1 MFRDL
6 KRSYFK
12 KIFVFSLAMNLIML
26 FITEAIFGFI
36 FYKKYTAN
44 IRRQMTETVEYIN
57 NTLHK
62 VIFEYT
68 ASVNDLSVSKDVADY
83 FNGTINEDA
92 EKRIVQNL
100 YFIKNTA
107 DYKADISIFDPHG
120 KKLLSTGIKDD
131 NENLLYRTDWGVFR
145 HANASEHAVVYS
157 FARDAIFNAS
167 DRICIASAYRNGEI
181 VYGYILAEISR
192 TTLYEIISEYASAYN
207 THLMILNK
215 NGSVIFDSGGTAFEG
230 LGKLERYG
238 LQNILKRT
246 SAMQTF
252 EENGY
257 LCAFSQEN
265 ALYVVQEFPA
275 NAISTIVSA
284 MQNTFLFVLICIAL
298 LGFLFSAAIARTVV
312 RPITDLQKTMSRVC
326 EGDFSA
332 KVPVLREDEIGK
344 LGETFNSMTEKI
356 TELLVNIDE
365 EKHSLWIAET
375 RSLNLQMN
383 PHFLYNTLDLIKWNA
398 KLGRMKEI
406 SDITVNLGRLL
417 RRVMNTKNDLVT
429 VAYELEIVRSF
440 IEIQKK
446 HYGSRLQLETDIP
459 ADLEQM
465 RIPKLVLQPIAE
477 NAVVHG
483 FASKP
488 GNCRIKI
495 SGDEEDEFLRFIV
508 EDNGAGMSEN
518 VLESILGFRQN
529 NTHHIGLNN
538 VDRRAKLYG
547 GDSCGLQV
555 ESTEGIGT
563 KVVLILKKIPINPNP
578 DSEV

>member
-1 MFRDL
+1 
-6 KRSYFK
+6 
-12 KIFVFSLAMNLIML
+12 MNLIML

-215 NGSVIFDSGGTAFEG
+215 NGSVIFHSGGTSFEG
-230 LGKLERYG
+230 LGKLKKYG
-238 LQNILKRT
+238 LQDILKKT
-246 SAMQTF
+246 SDMQIF

-257 LCAFSQEN
+257 LCAFSKDI
-265 ALYVVQEFPA
+265 ALYIVQEFPA
-275 NAISTIVSA
+275 NAMSTIVSA

-298 LGFLFSAAIARTVV
+298 LGLLFSTAIARTVV
-312 RPITDLQKTMSRVC
+312 RPVTDLQKTMSRVC

-344 LGETFNSMTEKI
+344 LGETFNSMTDKI
-356 TELLVNIDE
+356 AELLVNIDE

-495 SGDEEDEFLRFIV
+495 SGSEEDEFLRFIV

>member
-1 MFRDL
+1 
-6 KRSYFK
+6 
-12 KIFVFSLAMNLIML
+12 MNLIML

-257 LCAFSQEN
+257 LCAFSPEN

>member
-1 MFRDL
+1 
-6 KRSYFK
+6 
-12 KIFVFSLAMNLIML
+12 MNLIML

-215 NGSVIFDSGGTAFEG
+215 NGSVIFHSGGTSFEG
-230 LGKLERYG
+230 LGKLKKYG
-238 LQNILKRT
+238 LQDILKKA
-246 SAMQTF
+246 SDMQIF

-257 LCAFSQEN
+257 LCAFSKDI
-265 ALYVVQEFPA
+265 ALYIVQEFPA
-275 NAISTIVSA
+275 NAMSTIVSA

-298 LGFLFSAAIARTVV
+298 LGLLFSTAIARTVV
-312 RPITDLQKTMSRVC
+312 RPVTDLQKTMSRVC

-344 LGETFNSMTEKI
+344 LGETFNSMTDKI
-356 TELLVNIDE
+356 AELLVNIDE

-429 VAYELEIVRSF
+429 VAYELGIVRLF

-547 GDSCGLQV
+547 GDNCGLQV
-555 ESTEGIGT
+555 ESTEGVGT
-563 KVVLILKKIPINPNP
+563 KVVLILKKIPINPNA

>member
-1 MFRDL
+1 
-6 KRSYFK
+6 
-12 KIFVFSLAMNLIML
+12 
-26 FITEAIFGFI
+26 
-36 FYKKYTAN
+36 
-44 IRRQMTETVEYIN
+44 
-57 NTLHK
+57 
-62 VIFEYT
+62 
-68 ASVNDLSVSKDVADY
+68 
-83 FNGTINEDA
+83 
-92 EKRIVQNL
+92 
-100 YFIKNTA
+100 
-107 DYKADISIFDPHG
+107 
-120 KKLLSTGIKDD
+120 
-131 NENLLYRTDWGVFR
+131 
-145 HANASEHAVVYS
+145 
-157 FARDAIFNAS
+157 
-167 DRICIASAYRNGEI
+167 
-181 VYGYILAEISR
+181 
-192 TTLYEIISEYASAYN
+192 
-207 THLMILNK
+207 
-215 NGSVIFDSGGTAFEG
+215 
-230 LGKLERYG
+230 
-238 LQNILKRT
+238 
-246 SAMQTF
+246 MQIF

-257 LCAFSQEN
+257 LCAFSKDI
-265 ALYVVQEFPA
+265 ALYIVQEFPA
-275 NAISTIVSA
+275 NAMSTIVSA
-284 MQNTFLFVLICIAL
+284 MQNTFLFVLICITL

-312 RPITDLQKTMSRVC
+312 RPVTDLQKTMSRVC

-344 LGETFNSMTEKI
+344 LGETFNSMTDKI
-356 TELLVNIDE
+356 AELLVNIDE

-429 VAYELEIVRSF
+429 VGHELEIVRSF

-555 ESTEGIGT
+555 ESTEEIGT
-563 KVVLILKKIPINPNP
+563 KVVLILKKIPINPNA